1 VRLLM
6 AIAGTLCLC
15 AGTGRAADDED
26 QATVRKHAEQYMAAL
41 LKRDKVT
48 LQALVHE
55 RYEGRSLPGISK
67 MEKGDKAKAIA
78 HWTDPSTTFTRLDGK
93 VESVRLFGDTAIE
106 AGTLSAN
113 RKEYGTNSTWDGLA
127 YTRVWVKAGKGW
139 RLVHEQ
145 Y

>member
-1 VRLLM
+1 
-6 AIAGTLCLC
+6 
-15 AGTGRAADDED
+15 
-26 QATVRKHAEQYMAAL
+26 MAAL

-67 MEKGDKAKAIA
+67 LDKGDKAKAIT
-78 HWTDPSTTFTRLDGK
+78 HWTDPSTTFMRLDGK

-113 RKEYGTNSTWDGLA
+113 RKEYGTNSTWSSLT

>member
-1 VRLLM
+1 MRLLM
-6 AIAGTLCLC
+6 VIAGTLCLC
-15 AGTGRAADDED
+15 AGTGHAEGDED

-41 LKRDKVT
+41 LKRDRAT
-48 LQALVHE
+48 LRGLVHE
-55 RYEGRSLPGISK
+55 GYEGRSLPGISK

-93 VESVRLFGDTAIE
+93 IESVRLFGDTAIE

-113 RKEYGTNSTWDGLA
+113 RKEYGTNSIWEGLA
-127 YTRVWVKAGKGW
+127 YTRVWVRVGKGW